1 MFILAVVDTECL
13 HSQWWI
19 QNVYISS
26 GGFRVFIFTVL
37 DIVVTFSD
45 VIFKLISILTRKL
58 SADRKLSSCSQHL
71 I

>member
-26 GGFRVFIFTVL
+26 GGYSVFIL
-37 DIVVTFSD
+37 AVVDTEC
-45 VIFKLISILTRKL
+45 LH
-58 SADRKLSSCSQHL
+58 SQWW